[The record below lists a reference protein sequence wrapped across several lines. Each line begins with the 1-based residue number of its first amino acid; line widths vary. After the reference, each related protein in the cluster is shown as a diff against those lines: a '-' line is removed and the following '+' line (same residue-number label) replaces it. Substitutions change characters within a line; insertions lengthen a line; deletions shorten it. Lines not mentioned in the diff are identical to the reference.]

1 MNARSALFDLF
12 GDHLRAR
19 GGQAPVAALVRLLA
33 PLGVAA
39 PAVRTAVSRMVRQG
53 WLEPV
58 RLPGGA
64 GYALTPR
71 AVRRLDDASAR
82 IYRTQDAP
90 WDGSWHLVVTTLP
103 TERSRRD
110 RLRAG
115 LTFLGFAQLDD
126 ATWLGPHWS
135 SEVDELLESEGVR
148 AERFVA
154 RPRRGLGRAGPP
166 GLGRRGA
173 GPRVLPVAV
182 RRRVAG
188 GGRRRGARRRAR
200 LRDPVA
206 GWCTSG
212 ASSSSWTR
220 VCRASCCRQTGPVTG
235 PPTFF
240 DAESERLQAAARRF
254 VDRCLTSPT

>member
-12 GDHLRAR
+12 GDHLRGR

-154 RPRRGLGRAGPP
+154 AHDGDSAGLVRRAWDVEGLARAYSRWLADAETLVAAGGPEADDELAFATRSRLVHEWRKFLFLDP
-166 GLGRRGA
+166 GL
-173 GPRVLPVAV
+173 PRELLPPDWP
-182 RRRVAG
+182 G
-188 GGRRRGARRRAR
+188 DRA
-200 LRDPVA
+200 A
-206 GWCTSG
+206 
-212 ASSSSWTR
+212 
-220 VCRASCCRQTGPVTG
+220 
-235 PPTFF
+235 TFF
-240 DAESERLQAAARRF
+240 DSESERLQSAARRF